1 MIEITQSSDIF
12 VEQSTI
18 INNKSHPVSAQ
29 EILTTA
35 RLRKLKFEEYKQ
47 KILKTEDVRVKS

>member
-12 VEQSTI
+12 EEQSSI
-18 INNKSHPVSAQ
+18 IINKSHPVSAQ
-29 EILTTA
+29 EILTAA

-47 KILKTEDVRVKS
+47 KILKTEDVRVKN